1 MSTVTQAARDE
12 HAEHDEHGHGDH
24 PKWLQHHWDTPAQQF
39 DAAKLGMWTFLGQEL
54 LFFSGLFVAYAIF
67 RTWYGEAFAAGS
79 HELDRTMGATN
90 TCVLLFS
97 SLTAALAVRSSQLGK
112 KNETTTWIV
121 LTILCAFGFLAIKYM
136 EYHVKFEH
144 GLLPGNENFGIARD
158 MLTFQPLTGQ
168 PAHHA
173 KELAGSLPPHT
184 HDFFSLYFVMTG
196 LHAIHV
202 IVGIGIWVWILRRNL
217 RGDFSKRYFTP
228 VDVSALYWHLVDLI
242 WIYLFP
248 LLYLID
254 YVPHGH
260 KG

>member
-1 MSTVTQAARDE
+1 MTSATEAAAEAADTHDE
-12 HAEHDEHGHGDH
+12 EHGHGDH

-39 DAAKLGMWTFLGQEL
+39 DAAKLGMWAFLGQEL

-79 HELDRTMGATN
+79 HQLDRTMGATN

-97 SLTAALAVRSSQLGK
+97 SLTAALAVRASQTGK
-112 KNETTTWIV
+112 KNETTGWI
-121 LTILCAFGFLAIKYM
+121 LATIACAFGFLIIKYF
-136 EYHVKFEH
+136 EYHAKFEH
-144 GLLPGNENFGIARD
+144 GLLPGNDFFGTARD
-158 MLTFQPLTGQ
+158 MLTFQPLTGE

-173 KELAGSLPPHT
+173 KELAGELPPHT

-202 IVGIGIWVWILRRNL
+202 IVGIGIWFWILKRNL

-228 VDVSALYWHLVDLI
+228 VDISALYWHLVDLI

-248 LLYLID
+248 LLYLIA
-254 YVPHGH
+254 
-260 KG
+260 